1 MKIIKNV
8 KGKEVLVELKKIKDY
23 GRYGLYQVYKIT
35 GNVKEAIYKETYTKA
50 QLNKIIQSGYRVADE
65 EEFE

>member
-35 GNVKEAIYKETYTKA
+35 GNVKEAI